1 MPRDRTPY
9 QVADILKEVN
19 GIGESKKENRE
30 QGNLKSLESNHF
42 ISDKIHSFRSLEQA
56 RVQLKSLGAYA
67 KDKYDI
73 NHISKIDIK
82 IITSWIGSK
91 EISYRSSSNY
101 LSIINKV
108 SSYLNIT
115 RDEIKTL
122 RSNLRSILSKPKF
135 DTRAYKNLD
144 RITLPNK
151 SQITFELQR
160 DYGLRFNA
168 SSHINLDN
176 LKDNTLHYQEK
187 GGKWSEKELSSKL
200 ASSIRDY
207 AIKGKYT
214 LVQYEY
220 TKYLKIAL
228 EKSGQIYNGTH
239 GIRHSYAQDMLK
251 KGFTKEEVSE
261 AMGHQRKEIV
271 NVYLR

>member
-239 GIRHSYAQDMLK
+239 GIRHSYAQDMLE